1 MRADAVFSGGGVRVI
16 ALAGAMEV
24 AEERGYQ
31 WVNLA
36 GTSAG
41 AILAALR
48 AAGYRPAELRQLM
61 EDTDFRIFKDRDAL
75 DRVPLAGPLLSLLLE
90 KGLYEGQALED
101 WLAGL
106 LARKGVHTFRDLE
119 LPPAVAGDELRFRYR
134 LQVVAADVTRRRM
147 LVIPADLPDY
157 GLDPGDFPVARAVRM
172 SAALPYFYEPVPLV
186 YPTPRGPA
194 TSLVVDGGL
203 VANFPVWLFDVP
215 GVPPW
220 PTFGFRLA
228 DPVDEAVPFDG
239 PAGYLV
245 ALISTALEA
254 REELANAHT
263 AARTIAVPTLG
274 VRTTDF
280 ALDRQTRRRLYQA
293 GRDAATRFFRRWDF
307 QRYKQAYRGH
317 AGPVAV

>member
-1 MRADAVFSGGGVRVI
+1 MNADAVLSGGGVRAI
-16 ALAGAMEV
+16 ALVGALEV
-24 AEERGYQ
+24 AEERGYR
-31 WVNLA
+31 WVNLG

-41 AILAALR
+41 AIVAALR
-48 AAGYRPAELRQLM
+48 AAGYTPVEMRQLM
-61 EDTDFRIFKDRDAL
+61 ETVDFRRFRDRDAL
-75 DRVPLAGPLLSLLLE
+75 DRIPLAGGLLSLLLE
-90 KGLYEGQALED
+90 NGIYEGKALEA
-101 WLAGL
+101 WLEDL
-106 LARKGVHTFRDLE
+106 LARKGVRVFRDLE
-119 LPPAVAGDELRFRYR
+119 LPPALAGDDPRFRYK

-147 LVIPADLPDY
+147 VVLPRDLPEY

-186 YPTPRGPA
+186 YPTPAGPA

-203 VANFPVWLFDVP
+203 VANFPVWLFDVE

-228 DPVDEAVPFDG
+228 DPVDQAVPFEG
-239 PAGYLV
+239 PVGYLV

-280 ALDRQTRRRLYQA
+280 ELDLATRRRLYEA
-293 GRDAATRFFRRWDF
+293 GREAATRFFRRWDF
-307 QRYKQAYRGH
+307 GRYKQAYRGQV
-317 AGPVAV
+317 GPLAV